1 MAGVV
6 ARTRMGPETF
16 EAGVSLAGGLLVKPG
31 TAGTAG
37 KVILAVA
44 GDTTWLGV
52 TAYDAE
58 PATATGEDTVWTG
71 SGSYPRIGLDVP
83 RPEVAVIWHGTP
95 KIKFTGAANFGD
107 LVYPAAGGTV
117 STTVAAG
124 RVVGQVV
131 DPAGVASGAM
141 GRVRLF

>member
-6 ARTRMGPETF
+6 ARTRMGPETYI
-16 EAGVSLAGGLLVKPG
+16 AGESLVGGLLVVPGSGG
-31 TAGTAG
+31 TAGMVIKAG
-37 KVILAVA
+37 ANA
-44 GDTTWLGV
+44 TTWLGV

-58 PATATGEDTVWTG
+58 PATATGVDTVWG
-71 SGSYPRIGLDVP
+71 GAYPRIGLDVP
-83 RPEVAVIWHGTP
+83 RPEVAVIWHGSP

-107 LVYPAAGGTV
+107 LVYPAASGTV
-117 STTVAAG
+117 STTAG
-124 RVVGQVV
+124 TGRAVGQVI

>member
-1 MAGVV
+1 
-6 ARTRMGPETF
+6 MGPETF
-16 EAGVSLAGGLLVKPG
+16 EAGVSLVGGQLVKPG
-31 TAGTAG
+31 SGGTAG
-37 KVILAVA
+37 KVIPVVA

-52 TAYDAE
+52 AAYDAE
-58 PATATGEDTVWTG
+58 PATATGVDTVWAG
-71 SGSYPRIGLDVP
+71 GYPRIGADVP

-107 LVYPAAGGTV
+107 LVYPAANGTV

-131 DPAGVASGAM
+131 DPAGVSSGAL